1 MNFKQFL
8 PILQWL
14 PSYNKTYFRSDLLAG
29 LTVAVLLVPQGMA
42 YALLAG
48 MPPIYGL
55 YGGLLPLFLFGILGT
70 SQQMSIGPVAVS
82 ALLVLAGISQI
93 AEPFSPEYIS
103 YVLLTG
109 LLIGFFQV
117 LLSILRLG
125 FLVNFLSHP
134 ILAGFTSA
142 AAIIIA
148 VSQLP
153 AVLGFPVP
161 RELNLINKLQYV
173 FSNIGQIHLPTF
185 FFCIS
190 GIILISILKK
200 INKTIPGAL
209 IAVVLGILIVR
220 FLRLDQQ
227 GVAIVGGVPQGL
239 PLFQLPSWGIEN
251 IKLVMPTVLTVT
263 IIGIVESIGIAKVL
277 ESKHNYYKIDANQ
290 ELLALGLGKIAG
302 AFFQAIPSSGSF
314 SRSAVNN
321 EAGARTGMSS
331 IITAIIIA
339 FSLLF
344 LTKLF
349 YYLPNAILAAII
361 LLSVKGLFDYKEAIH
376 LWHTHT
382 GDFIMMVF
390 TFFATLIM
398 DIEFGVIAGVVL
410 SILMILFRIAS
421 PHIAILGQIP
431 ETRFYRN
438 VSRFPNAEQM
448 EDVIIMRFDAQLFFG
463 NAQYFK
469 DTIEEIVKDRK
480 DNLELLILSAY
491 SITNMDS
498 SGLHALEESL
508 AFLKNNNI
516 EFYITG
522 VRGPVRDLFHKS
534 DFIDKLGKENQFM
547 DVHQAVEYHRNKE
560 KFKNRKFK
568 NVLQNNVDNEFI

>member
-55 YGGLLPLFLFGILGT
+55 YGGLLPLLLFGILGT

-93 AEPFSPEYIS
+93 AEPLSSEYIS
-103 YVLLTG
+103 YVLLAG
-109 LLIGFFQV
+109 LLIGCFQI

-134 ILAGFTSA
+134 IVAGFTSA

-148 VSQLP
+148 VSQLSS
-153 AVLGFPVP
+153 VLGFSIP
-161 RELNLINKLQYV
+161 RELSLVAKLQYV
-173 FSNIGQIHLPTF
+173 ASNIGQTHLPTF
-185 FFCIS
+185 LFCVS
-190 GIILISILKK
+190 GIVLISVLKK
-200 INKTIPGAL
+200 INKAIPGAL
-209 IAVVLGILIVR
+209 IAVVLGIIVVR

-227 GVAIVGGVPQGL
+227 GVAIVGAVPQGL
-239 PLFQLPSWGIEN
+239 PSFQLPNWSIEN

-290 ELLALGLGKIAG
+290 ELLALGLGKMAG
-302 AFFQAIPSSGSF
+302 AFFQAIPTSGSF

-331 IITAIIIA
+331 IITAILIA
-339 FSLLF
+339 ISLLF
-344 LTKLF
+344 LTELF
-349 YYLPNAILAAII
+349 YYLPNAVLAAII

-376 LWHTHT
+376 LWHTHR

-398 DIEFGVIAGVVL
+398 DIEFGVLAGVIL
-410 SILMILFRIAS
+410 SILMVLFRIAS

-448 EDVIIMRFDAQLFFG
+448 EDVLIMRFDAQLFFG

-508 AFLKNNNI
+508 KFLKTNDI

-534 DFIDKLGKENQFM
+534 DFINTLGKENQFM

-560 KFKNRKFK
+560 QFKNRKFK
-568 NVLQNNVDNEFI
+568 NVLQNNVDNDFV